1 MKNRIFPG
9 LVGVLVAGA
18 PLYGGCAGFN
28 VLDSTSTTLVET
40 LDSQGRIIYTKDGK
54 LANGTAGQTQQYDA
68 NQKTSQIEQQLKRY
82 KDDVEL
88 DTTVDANGN
97 IVESVKKKVTKNTDE
112 VNKLANQSELD
123 NLSRGVASIAATD
136 KAVKDSLSTKASW
149 VDYATQEQN
158 VYGQK
163 NAAGQ
168 RINSGINGKIV
179 SNAQAIDG
187 MARTST
193 GSVSKL
199 EGQNYGTSAL
209 STIVTIGSPCGE
221 AEARVNGDLAR
232 TASGMV
238 AVCHGNV
245 WKHGVTTKN
254 EIGMAN
260 FNAHALS
267 DYLKDST
274 AIAYGGNYFRIYLNY
289 TCGEIKRSR
298 GDKYRWTTPTASYK
312 TCPAGWTEVGRATR
326 TVFEKNSKP
335 VSQKR
340 GQPTPSY
347 SDFPDSMGCTSGL
360 FVDHS
365 SLSGNTQD
373 YYVYSVPRVETGV
386 GCVVNPP

>member
-267 DYLKDST
+267 DYLTNST
-274 AIAYGGNYFRIYLNY
+274 AIAYGGNYFRIYRNY
-289 TCGEIKRSR
+289 TCGWVEDFGRYK
-298 GDKYRWTTPTASYK
+298 WNTPTASYK

-326 TVFEKNSKP
+326 TQFKPNSYHKGILRKDLQAAIDYTYP
-335 VSQKR
+335 VSN
-340 GQPTPSY
+340 
-347 SDFPDSMGCTSGL
+347 GCTFGPIMDTSYDGRK
-360 FVDHS
+360 V
-365 SLSGNTQD
+365 
-373 YYVYSVPRVETGV
+373 YYYGGTVPRVETVV
-386 GCVVNPP
+386 GCVVSPP

>member
-209 STIVTIGSPCGE
+209 STIVTIGSPCGK
-221 AEARVNGDLAR
+221 ARANGDLAR
-232 TASGMV
+232 TASGIV

-267 DYLKDST
+267 DYLTNST

-289 TCGEIKRSR
+289 TCGEKRHTWHY

-326 TVFEKNSKP
+326 TVFEKNYKT

-340 GQPTPSY
+340 GEPTPSY
-347 SDFPDSMGCTSGL
+347 TDFPVSMGCTVGL
-360 FVDHS
+360 FIDHNS
-365 SLSGNTQD
+365 SSSAT
-373 YYVYSVPRVETGV
+373 YYYIYSVPRVETGV